1 MFLAERHRSR
11 SFRVIQKIGVLVS
24 GTGSLLDAMIQDGLP
39 ISLVV
44 ADRPCRGLEIAYR
57 AHIPIRL
64 VDRRRYGYT
73 NGGLDFDRSGFTEQI
88 TRELLEHGVNLVA
101 MAGFMTIFSPS
112 IFRHFKRRIL
122 NSHPSLLP
130 AFKGEKA
137 VADALAAGVA
147 ETGTTI
153 HIATEQLDEGP
164 ILAQERVAILEGDT
178 VATLHERIKQVER
191 PLYPR
196 TIRDFSTKF

>member
-1 MFLAERHRSR
+1 
-11 SFRVIQKIGVLVS
+11 
-24 GTGSLLDAMIQDGLP
+24 
-39 ISLVV
+39 
-44 ADRPCRGLEIAYR
+44 
-57 AHIPIRL
+57 
-64 VDRRRYGYT
+64 
-73 NGGLDFDRSGFTEQI
+73 
-88 TRELLEHGVNLVA
+88 